1 MVALSYCQA
10 PYAIVCLGV
19 SKKKTLSRADWIGA
33 AIGALT
39 NGGAQALKAEALA
52 RSLKVSKGSFYWHF
66 KDVNDLKRAMI
77 HHWQRRASDAVDAEI
92 ARTAQ
97 APPAA
102 LSRLLAL
109 TDTRHGSPFGDR
121 ATEAAIRDWARGE
134 PFVRQA
140 VAEVD
145 ARRVA
150 FLTGLLRQ
158 HGLGAPEAAQT
169 ARLFYAA
176 MIGCEALGLTGMDEG
191 QDDLQVLLASLLA
204 A

>member
-1 MVALSYCQA
+1 MVSCCQA

-19 SKKKTLSRADWIGA
+19 RKKRTLSRADWIGA
-33 AIGALT
+33 AFSALAD
-39 NGGAQALKAEALA
+39 GGAQTLKAESLA

-77 HHWQRRASDAVDAEI
+77 QHWQGRASNAVDAEI
-92 ARTAQ
+92 NRTGQ
-97 APPAA
+97 APPAPV
-102 LSRLLAL
+102 SRLLAL
-109 TDTRHGSPFGDR
+109 TDTRHGAPFGDP

-140 VAEVD
+140 VAKVD

-158 HGLGAPEAAQT
+158 HGLGAPEAAQK

-176 MIGCEALGLTGMDEG
+176 MIGREALGLTGMDMV
-191 QDDLQVLLASLLA
+191 QDDLQTLLADLLA